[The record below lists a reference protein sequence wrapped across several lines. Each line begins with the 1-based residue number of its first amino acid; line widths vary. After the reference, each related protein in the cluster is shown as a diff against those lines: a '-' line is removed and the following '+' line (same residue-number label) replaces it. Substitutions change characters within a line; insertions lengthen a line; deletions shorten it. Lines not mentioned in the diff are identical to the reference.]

1 MENYDPY
8 NSTIT
13 DIEKNKDLTFLGFI
27 ILKNKLKEDT
37 LYFISKIQECSIDLK
52 ISTGDSIFT
61 SISVAR
67 ECCLIKQNEKNESL
81 KMIDLEIFEGQRQ
94 GLKM

>member
-1 MENYDPY
+1 
-8 NSTIT
+8 
-13 DIEKNKDLTFLGFI
+13 LGFI
-27 ILKNKLKEDT
+27 ILKNKLKKDT
-37 LYFISKIQECSIDLK
+37 IYFISKIQECNVDLK

-67 ECCLIKQNEKNESL
+67 ECCLIKQNETL
-81 KMIDLEIFEGQRQ
+81 KMIDLEIFEGKRQ